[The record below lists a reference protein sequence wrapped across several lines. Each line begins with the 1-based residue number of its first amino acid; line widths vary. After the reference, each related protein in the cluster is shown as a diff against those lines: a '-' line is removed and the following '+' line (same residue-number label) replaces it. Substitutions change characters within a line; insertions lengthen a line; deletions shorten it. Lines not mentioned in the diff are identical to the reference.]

1 MDYRAAATQSLKQPK
16 GAATHA
22 KSPVG
27 NSGGSSQPASVD
39 AKPITTGTNG
49 PSVPTSAATAVRGWA
64 NRGGPTAKNQ
74 PGSKPTGPA
83 APTMAARLAQSTA
96 NKSPQPTTAAIVKGG
111 AVATGRTSGVAP
123 TQPATANEKAGDAT
137 KTALPAKPT
146 SVTGTPGPGGKKP
159 VTTAISYSAVAAPKP
174 IPNPPGLV
182 KPEAKVPVKPILV
195 ATDRTTSGTT
205 GKPQRPPPIEQGTP
219 KQPLS
224 LPKCVGLHV
233 SITTTELT
241 TYQGVIY
248 VYDPTMGCLVLVS
261 EISTAD
267 RQRVVGT
274 DGAGQ
279 SPRTTRNYP
288 PPTFQR
294 NLVKNNQ
301 GKRFDIIKVNH
312 IKTIQITKASETSES
327 IHTPVSELL
336 ASTSPQCV
344 HMEKVEQRYLQS
356 MREAESAV
364 AKIGVGV
371 TQEAQ
376 YIFDALSKTLPCR
389 WADNAIVVLD
399 EIIIH
404 SPYQPENCL
413 ANNPD
418 STSLARVKKILQ
430 GERQRLTQVQSR
442 A

>member
-1 MDYRAAATQSLKQPK
+1 
-16 GAATHA
+16 
-22 KSPVG
+22 PVT
-27 NSGGSSQPASVD
+27 AS
-39 AKPITTGTNG
+39 TNG
-49 PSVPTSAATAVRGWA
+49 PSAPTGATTAVRGWG

-83 APTMAARLAQSTA
+83 APTMAARLAQSA
-96 NKSPQPTTAAIVKGG
+96 ASKQPQPTAAAIVKGA

-123 TQPATANEKAGDAT
+123 AQPAAANEKAGDST
-137 KTALPAKPT
+137 KTTLPAKST
-146 SVTGTPGPGGKKP
+146 SVAGTPAPGEKKP
-159 VTTAISYSAVAAPKP
+159 ATAAISYSAVAAPKP

-182 KPEAKVPVKPILV
+182 KPEAKASVKPTLV
-195 ATDRTTSGTT
+195 ATDRANPGATS
-205 GKPQRPPPIEQGTP
+205 KPQRSPPVEKGAP
-219 KQPLS
+219 KQSLS
-224 LPKCVGLHV
+224 LLKCVGLHV
-233 SITTTELT
+233 SITTTELA

-248 VYDPTMGCLVLVS
+248 AYDPTMGCLVLVS
-261 EISTAD
+261 EMSSAD

-274 DGAGQ
+274 DAPGQ

-288 PPTFQR
+288 PPMFQR

-301 GKRFDIIKVNH
+301 GNRVDIIKANH
-312 IKTIQITKASETSES
+312 IKTIKITKAPEISES
-327 IHTPVSELL
+327 THTPVPELL
-336 ASTSPQCV
+336 ASTNPRSV
-344 HMEKVEQRYLQS
+344 NMEKVKQRYLQS
-356 MREAESAV
+356 MRETESAV

-376 YIFDALSKTLPCR
+376 FIFDALSKTLPCR

-404 SPYQPENCL
+404 PPYQPENCL

-430 GERQRLTQVQSR
+430 GERQRLTQMQSG